1 MLRPPSPVL
10 RSLALP
16 SHLQPSHLQP
26 SLALPSLALPSLLP
40 PSLCRKLRPS
50 PRPSLR
56 RNPSLR
62 WPRRNRLPQPIP
74 QPIPQ
79 LSRQIRTRRRK
90 SGSADGVTDDRALI
104 SR

>member
-16 SHLQPSHLQP
+16 SHLQLSHLQP
-26 SLALPSLALPSLLP
+26 SHLQPSLALPSLLP

-74 QPIPQ
+74 Q